1 MKDPANT
8 RDLPSWFDEVSA
20 SLAYSDHFVLSGN
33 VSDLYP
39 SPDWPDGG
47 FQPFEDTLW
56 DLLRAAGTRALLQ
69 YDPIHGLRIAHA
81 CGSSEEEA
89 LAKAFDLSGQIASL
103 RELSGIHSSVAAFS
117 DFRIGLLIDYA
128 SHLRGDAED
137 AIDEFFIRIDLASR
151 AQRHIGSTKGVNV
164 TIWRVDHP
172 ADLPDWFVLNNAAL
186 REIQIERPN
195 LEDRFDYARHLA
207 TAHGWLVGLSK
218 EAQERQLQQFALE
231 CDGKP
236 LLAMNAIAKVAD
248 AEGLGLANISDA
260 IRIFRTG
267 SRRNPWTSPVLAKRM
282 EQASDIL
289 EARIK
294 GQPHAIEKS
303 LDILS
308 RSILGLSGAQ
318 SGSMHTRPRGGL
330 FFVGP
335 TGVGKTELAKS
346 ITELLFGDETLCH
359 RFDMS
364 EFMEESSV
372 ARLIGA
378 PPGRPDHEKGGEL
391 VNAALRRPFSVFL
404 FDEVE
409 KAHPRVLDLFL
420 QILDE
425 GRLTDARGATA
436 YFSEALIIFT
446 SNIGVAQG
454 SRETNMGMNVLPS
467 DTHSEL
473 SDKIRRAVE
482 EHFRV
487 ELKRPELLN
496 RIGQNIVVFDF
507 LSHAGMHAIF
517 NSILDRVIHTVEA
530 EQGVN
535 IRLEPDALASLRHL
549 CTQDFF
555 DGGRGIANRIETHF
569 INPLARHLFPR
580 GAGRDLRIAELK
592 TSEGRT
598 VLTLAGGEP
607 EDIGGRPQPVR
618 PVHPEPKGKP
628 RRVYSSPER
637 WRSRFGGH

>member
-1 MKDPANT
+1 MDEFAES

-20 SLAYSDHFVLSGN
+20 SLAYSDHLVFSGN
-33 VSDLYP
+33 IGDLYP
-39 SPDWPDGG
+39 SPKGNGAG
-47 FQPFEDTLW
+47 FQAFEDTLW
-56 DLLRAAGTRALLQ
+56 DLL
-69 YDPIHGLRIAHA
+69 
-81 CGSSEEEA
+81 
-89 LAKAFDLSGQIASL
+89 KA
-103 RELSGIHSSVAAFS
+103 SGIRGLLRYDAVQGLVISNASSDTEKAALQASFDPPGRPCTLPELADIHHAVS
-117 DFRIGLLIDYA
+117 TFAEFRIGLLVDYA
-128 SHLRGDAED
+128 SQLCQADTRTVEDFFVRVDLNSRTQRRDNPLRNG
-137 AIDEFFIRIDLASR
+137 
-151 AQRHIGSTKGVNV
+151 NP
-164 TIWRVDHP
+164 TIWKVDHP
-172 ADLPDWFVLNNAAL
+172 ADLPDWFVLNNATL

-195 LEDRFDYARHLA
+195 LEDRYAFALHLA
-207 TAHGWLVGLSK
+207 EVHEWLGKLPE

-236 LLAMNAIAKVAD
+236 LLAMDAIAKVAQ
-248 AEGLGLANISDA
+248 AENMGLARISDA
-260 IRIFRTG
+260 IRVFRTG
-267 SRRNPWTSPVLAKRM
+267 SRRNPWTSPVLRKRM
-282 EQASDIL
+282 QQAPEAL
-289 EARIK
+289 QARIK

-318 SGSMHTRPRGGL
+318 SGAMHTRPRGAL

-372 ARLIGA
+372 SRLIGA
-378 PPGRPDHEKGGEL
+378 PPGHADHEKGGEL
-391 VNAALRRPFSVFL
+391 INAALRRPFSVFL

-446 SNIGVAQG
+446 SNIGIAQG
-454 SRETNMGMNVLPS
+454 SRASNMGMNVLPS
-467 DTHSEL
+467 DTHSEV
-473 SDKIRRAVE
+473 SHKIKRAVE

-496 RIGQNIVVFDF
+496 RIGQNVVVFDF
-507 LSHAGMHAIF
+507 LTPTGMSAIF
-517 NSILDRVIHTVEA
+517 DAILKRAMYTIETEQNVSITFDPPAMT
-530 EQGVN
+530 
-535 IRLEPDALASLRHL
+535 ALKQL

-555 DGGRGIANRIETHF
+555 DGGRGVANRIETHF
-569 INPLARHLFPR
+569 INPLARHLFSAS
-580 GAGRDLRIAELK
+580 GVSEVRISGIEE
-592 TSEGRT
+592 TNGRT
-598 VLTLAGGEP
+598 VLRLEEP
-607 EDIGGRPQPVR
+607 QDNQAQPM
-618 PVHPEPKGKP
+618 PPAQQPHPETRV
-628 RRVYSSPER
+628 RRVYPSQDR
-637 WRSRFGGH
+637 WRSRFETR